1 MNYTLN
7 QLAGAILKALGT
19 INTPDLSKLSS
30 QERKDI
36 AQTLNT
42 TPETLTFFAKD
53 EDWLVR
59 WRVAQNP
66 NAPLEALTILGH
78 DWDEVVRSKALKKL
92 AMFGLYLPE

>member
-30 QERKDI
+30 QEKEDI
-36 AQTLNT
+36 AHNSNT
-42 TPETLTFFAKD
+42 TPETLTFLAKD

-59 WRVAQNP
+59 YWVSCNP

-78 DWDEVVRSKALKKL
+78 DWDEVVRSRALKKL